1 MLKNKFEA
9 VKNHV
14 FAHRAKYAAGT
25 TLAVCVAVRVR
36 EAKVLNEFLREH
48 DLFDEFYDLPRTGDL
63 TQNL

>member
-25 TLAVCVAVRVR
+25 TLAVCATVQLAQVS
-36 EAKVLNEFLREH
+36 KVNEFLREH
-48 DLFDEFYDLPRTGDL
+48 DLFDEYYSLPEL
-63 TQNL
+63 ES

>member
-25 TLAVCVAVRVR
+25 TLAVCATVHVAQV
-36 EAKVLNEFLREH
+36 AKVNEFLRDH
-48 DLFDEFYDLPRTGDL
+48 NLFDEFYNLPEL
-63 TQNL
+63 ES

>member
-25 TLAVCVAVRVR
+25 TFAVCATLHVAQV
-36 EAKVLNEFLREH
+36 AKVNEFLRDH
-48 DLFDEFYDLPRTGDL
+48 DLFDKYYEIP
-63 TQNL
+63 NLEI